1 MMPTTCARTV
11 ENLAEEAC
19 AIDNLCQS
27 AAETAL
33 ASRRRAP
40 ASVSQFRSFAAR
52 DPPTS
57 LTPHHDTAHCESKHQ
72 HSVPG
77 DLFPE
82 DDYPGDKGPGND
94 PGDDNDDNKDD
105 EDFLDALGELEP
117 SVAVLN
123 NLALTMN
130 RLSHSAHRSNESS
143 LLCAKVQ
150 DPDTFDG
157 TKPKKLWTFLV
168 QCKLV
173 FMD

>member
-1 MMPTTCARTV
+1 MTPTTRARTV

-19 AIDNLCQS
+19 AIDNLRQS
-27 AAETAL
+27 AMETAL

-52 DPPTS
+52 DPSTS
-57 LTPHHDTAHCESKHQ
+57 STPRRDAAHRESEHW

-82 DDYPGDKGPGND
+82 DDYPSKDD
-94 PGDDNDDNKDD
+94 PGDDNDDDKDD

-123 NLALTMN
+123 NLALAVN
-130 RLSHSAHRSNESS
+130 RLSCSTCHSNESS
-143 LLCAKVQ
+143 SLHAKV
-150 DPDTFDG
+150 
-157 TKPKKLWTFLV
+157 
-168 QCKLV
+168 
-173 FMD
+173 

>member
-1 MMPTTCARTV
+1 MPTTRAHTV

-19 AIDNLCQS
+19 TIDNLRQS

-57 LTPHHDTAHCESKHQ
+57 STPRCDAARCESEHQ

-82 DDYPGDKGPGND
+82 DDYPDDEG
-94 PGDDNDDNKDD
+94 PGDDPRDDEDDNEDD
-105 EDFLDALGELEP
+105 EDFLDTLGELEP

-123 NLALTMN
+123 NPALAVN
-130 RLSHSAHRSNESS
+130 
-143 LLCAKVQ
+143 
-150 DPDTFDG
+150 
-157 TKPKKLWTFLV
+157 
-168 QCKLV
+168 
-173 FMD
+173 